1 MDFGIFDQLDRRAPA
16 DREPL
21 GDYYES
27 RLKLIERYDRLGF
40 SHYFVSEHHS
50 TPLGM
55 APSPGIFFSAVAQR
69 TTRLRFGP
77 LVYTLPL
84 YEPFRL
90 IEEICM
96 LDHLSR
102 GRFQLGV
109 GKGISPFEV
118 GYFNID
124 HGEAQPRYI
133 EAMEVILKGLR
144 EPVLTH
150 SGQYYQYKD
159 VPMEFA
165 PAQRPHPPLWY
176 GMVNPATVAWAAPNN
191 INIVSHV
198 PVALMA
204 TIVRDYNEAWDQ
216 AHGGSG
222 AAKPYTAFGRH
233 VVVAEREAQA
243 FAIAKPAYQYWLDS
257 LQYLWRKHGTTSGAH
272 PDTFEEAHERGLII
286 VGGPER
292 VYEETAAQIEESGT
306 DLFISRLMFG
316 TITDE
321 QAARSTELYAEAVMA
336 RINADARS
344 DRLWAGSKID
354 PAQRR
359 ESDLATK

>member
-16 DREPL
+16 DVEPL
-21 GDYYES
+21 SDYYES
-27 RLKLIERYDRLGF
+27 RLQLIERYDRLGF
-40 SHYFVSEHHS
+40 SHFFVSEHHS

-55 APSPGIFFSAVAQR
+55 AASPGLFFSAVAQR
-69 TTRLRFGP
+69 TTQLRFGP

-84 YEPFRL
+84 YEPYRL

-96 LDHLSR
+96 LDHMSR

-118 GYFNID
+118 GYFGID
-124 HGEAQPRYI
+124 HAQAQPRYI
-133 EAMEVILKGLR
+133 EALEVILKGLMQ
-144 EPVLTH
+144 PVLDH
-150 SGQYYQYKD
+150 HGEYYDYTD

-176 GMVNPATVAWAAPNN
+176 GMVNPETVAWAAPNN

-198 PVALMA
+198 PASLMA
-204 TIVRDYNEAWDQ
+204 EIVPRYNDLWHET
-216 AHGGSG
+216 HGGGG
-222 AAKPYTAFGRH
+222 ATKPYTAFGRH
-233 VVVAEREAQA
+233 VVVAETEDEA
-243 FAIAKPAYQYWLDS
+243 FAIAKPAYQHWLAS
-257 LQYLWRKHGTTSGAH
+257 LQYLWVKHGTKSGAH

-286 VGGPER
+286 VGNPER
-292 VYEETAAQIEESGT
+292 VYEEAAAQIEETGT

-321 QAARSTELYAEAVMA
+321 QAARSTDLYAETVMA
-336 RINADARS
+336 RINGAAAPQPAA
-344 DRLWAGSKID
+344 LGS
-354 PAQRR
+354 R
-359 ESDLATK
+359 

>member
-1 MDFGIFDQLDRRAPA
+1 MEFGVFDQLDRRAPA
-16 DREPL
+16 EQEPL
-21 GDYYES
+21 SDYYES
-27 RLKLIERYDRLGF
+27 RLRLIERYDRLGF

-55 APSPGIFFSAVAQR
+55 AASPGIFFSSVAQR
-69 TTRLRFGP
+69 TKRLRFGP

-84 YEPFRL
+84 YEPYRL

-102 GRFQLGV
+102 GRYQLGV

-118 GYFNID
+118 GYFGID
-124 HGEAQPRYI
+124 HAEAQARYI

-144 EPVLTH
+144 EPVLNH
-150 SGQYYQYKD
+150 DGAFYQYDD

-176 GMVNPATVAWAAPNN
+176 GMINPATVAWAAPNN

-198 PVALMA
+198 PASLMA
-204 TIVRDYNEAWDQ
+204 TIVRDYNEAWDK

-222 AAKPYTAFGRH
+222 ATKPYTAFGRH
-233 VVVAEREAQA
+233 VVVAETDDEA
-243 FAIAKPAYQYWLDS
+243 FAIAKPAYQAWHAC
-257 LQYLWRKHGTTSGAH
+257 LQFLWIRHGTTSGAH

-292 VYEETAAQIEESGT
+292 VFEEVSAQIEESGT
-306 DLFISRLMFG
+306 DLFISRPMFG
-316 TITDE
+316 TITDA
-321 QAARSTELYAEAVMA
+321 QAERSIDLYAEAVMA
-336 RINADARS
+336 RFNGAAAEPAA
-344 DRLWAGSKID
+344 LGS
-354 PAQRR
+354 R
-359 ESDLATK
+359 